1 MANELFL
8 LSLAVSFGGLLF
20 WGFRVLP
27 KENWQILAAV
37 PLKKNEENTWK
48 GLNLTY
54 YGFFVALSYVLS
66 TVILFILLGALFLS
80 IPLLFLI
87 TISIAFLCIPAA
99 KIMAVL
105 VERKPHTLTIGGA
118 SFVGIILSPWVVYFI
133 AREMESRF
141 GFELPVL
148 PILAALSIAY
158 SYGEGL
164 GRLACISFGCCYG
177 KPLSRCHPVWR
188 FLFQKHHFI
197 FSGKTKKI
205 AYADGLDQE
214 PVIPIQ
220 AITSV
225 IYVGSALLGTHFYLS
240 GKFGLGFLITLLIS
254 QVWRSA
260 SEFLR
265 ADYRG
270 EKRISIYQWMS
281 LFSAGYGLFIFF
293 CFREPQGP
301 LPDILSGLAVLG
313 SPVVFIFLQL
323 FGLILFSFTG
333 RSKVTGSTI
342 SIQVLK
348 ERI

>member
-1 MANELFL
+1 
-8 LSLAVSFGGLLF
+8 
-20 WGFRVLP
+20 
-27 KENWQILAAV
+27 
-37 PLKKNEENTWK
+37 
-48 GLNLTY
+48 
-54 YGFFVALSYVLS
+54 
-66 TVILFILLGALFLS
+66 
-80 IPLLFLI
+80 
-87 TISIAFLCIPAA
+87 
-99 KIMAVL
+99 
-105 VERKPHTLTIGGA
+105 
-118 SFVGIILSPWVVYFI
+118 
-133 AREMESRF
+133 
-141 GFELPVL
+141 
-148 PILAALSIAY
+148 
-158 SYGEGL
+158 
-164 GRLACISFGCCYG
+164 
-177 KPLSRCHPVWR
+177 
-188 FLFQKHHFI
+188 
-197 FSGKTKKI
+197 
-205 AYADGLDQE
+205 LDQE